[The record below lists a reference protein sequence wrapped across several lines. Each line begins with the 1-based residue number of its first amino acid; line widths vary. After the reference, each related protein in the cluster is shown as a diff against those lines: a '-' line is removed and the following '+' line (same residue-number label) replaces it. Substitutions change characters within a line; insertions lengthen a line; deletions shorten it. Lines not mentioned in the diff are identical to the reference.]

1 MIVNDR
7 PVTHPSAGLSATV
20 VTLGRADRGPAPDI
34 GFVQTSRS
42 TVRITSGTYDFDIA
56 IVAFRQEQAWTG

>member
-1 MIVNDR
+1 
-7 PVTHPSAGLSATV
+7 
-20 VTLGRADRGPAPDI
+20 LGRADRGPAPDI

>member
-1 MIVNDR
+1 
-7 PVTHPSAGLSATV
+7 

-34 GFVQTSRS
+34 GFLQASRP